1 MEKQEEKE
9 RKKEKEKEIKH
20 AKRMAEEMEK
30 LEKVREKER
39 EKAHVFTK
47 EQERIAAMEREVAT
61 QKEQESAA
69 ETQARPQSQT
79 FRTPG
84 PAPKNVLRSPTK
96 TRPAPR
102 VTKGQSEQEGRKA
115 AIPSDEL
122 DMEMADATTTVPPP
136 SIPRPTTASSMRI
149 PGPKRPIKPTK
160 EALVKSKKLPTVM
173 RVNVP
178 SSHQTFQPSNSVLGA
193 NLHDTLSQ
201 PPGSARQVGAKAS
214 QTPLHGKSSRD
225 NLKAS
230 VTSTGRPRALD
241 VAAKRKEQEERDA
254 QRRRAT
260 KQENDRKRAA
270 LEEERR
276 EQQRKE
282 EAERVKEEAE
292 RKRKADIEKAKQTG
306 APPPAA
312 RSQPNGPPEYSKP
325 EKGTLRPPSRL
336 DSMMHQESR
345 LVNANLL
352 STSKGPLKRPL
363 PHDAGEESSRSQQ
376 QRALPSFQTKPGK
389 SMRVSE
395 EFDEDLD
402 MMDSHN
408 PRTIKGAPVR
418 PSGGF
423 KKVSGPATIYQ
434 RQGSNFVMQEL
445 TVKSVYGNGYSNAP
459 PPSASKNLFKSAVT
473 AQHNSHAK
481 TAHALDTAQF
491 SKGAIPFAPN
501 PNQAAPAHYKTPGR
515 QVGGPI
521 PKASAK
527 SAARSSP
534 RFQNGEAI
542 ELPDIDTDDDSDED
556 DEHMAVAAWAESDA
570 LTNALLAQE
579 RIDPLRVFG
588 PPVPLDMEKVFNKT
602 KDRWNKFRAR
612 TSSANWSGTDRL
624 TEEDVRK
631 DMAARDKMR
640 REGGWSYEMS
650 REMS

>member
-1 MEKQEEKE
+1 MEKQEAKEEKE
-9 RKKEKEKEIKH
+9 RRKEKEKEMKQ

-47 EQERIAAMEREVAT
+47 EQERIAAMEKQVAT
-61 QKEQESAA
+61 QKEEESAA
-69 ETQARPQSQT
+69 ETQARPQSQH

-84 PAPKNVLRSPTK
+84 PAPKNVLRSPAK
-96 TRPAPR
+96 TRPTPR
-102 VTKGQSEQEGRKA
+102 TTKGQSEQEGRKA

-122 DMEMADATTTVPPP
+122 DMEMTDTTTTVPPP

-149 PGPKRPIKPTK
+149 PGTKRPIKPTK
-160 EALVKSKKLPTVM
+160 EALVKSKQVPTMM

-178 SSHQTFQPSNSVLGA
+178 SSQQTFQPSNSTLSG
-193 NLHDTLSQ
+193 NLHDTLGQ
-201 PPGSARQVGAKAS
+201 PPGSARQVNGKAS
-214 QTPLHGKSSRD
+214 RAPLHGKSSRE
-225 NLKAS
+225 NLKGS
-230 VTSTGRPRALD
+230 VSSTGRPRALD
-241 VAAKRKEQEERDA
+241 LAAKRKEQEELDA

-260 KQENDRKRAA
+260 KQENDRIRAA
-270 LEEERR
+270 QEEERR
-276 EQQRKE
+276 QEQKRKE
-282 EAERVKEEAE
+282 EEE
-292 RKRKADIEKAKQTG
+292 RKAAQKAAIEKAKQTR

-325 EKGTLRPPSRL
+325 EKGTLRAPSRL
-336 DSMMHQESR
+336 GSAMHQESR

-352 STSKGPLKRPL
+352 NTSKGPLKRPL
-363 PHDAGEESSRSQQ
+363 PQDAGEESSRSHQ
-376 QRALPSFQTKPGK
+376 QRALPSFPTKPGK

-408 PRTIKGAPVR
+408 PKTIRGAPVR

-423 KKVSGPATIYQ
+423 KKVGVPI
-434 RQGSNFVMQEL
+434 RIGQGHNSNPTMQEL
-445 TVKSVYGNGYSNAP
+445 PVKSVYGNGYSNAP
-459 PPSASKNLFKSAVT
+459 PPSASKSFFKTAVT
-473 AQHNSHAK
+473 AQHNSHVKA
-481 TAHALDTAQF
+481 AHALDTAQF

-501 PNQAAPAHYKTPGR
+501 PNQAGPPHHKTPGR
-515 QVGGPI
+515 PVGGGI
-521 PKASAK
+521 PKSTAK

-556 DEHMAVAAWAESDA
+556 DGHMAVAAWADSPA
-570 LTNALLAQE
+570 LKAALLAQE
-579 RIDPLRVFG
+579 RVDPMQVFG
-588 PPVPLDMEKVFNKT
+588 PPAPLVMEEVFNKT
-602 KDRWNKFRAR
+602 KERWNKFRAR

-624 TEEDVRK
+624 TDEDVRK
-631 DMAARDKMR
+631 DLAARDKMR
-640 REGGWSYEMS
+640 REGGWSYELS